1 MLIYSEFMRHQLMQ
15 ISKEHH
21 KAALDMQSRESDL
34 LASLHECYAALDQ
47 SLKILQEGSPQ
58 GSSTIPDDLL
68 QTALKVRELL
78 YIAGLL

>member
-1 MLIYSEFMRHQLMQ
+1 MMIYSEFMRHQLMQ

-34 LASLHECYAALDQ
+34 LASLHECFTALDQ
-47 SLKILQEGSPQ
+47 SLKILQEGSPP
-58 GSSTIPDDLL
+58 GNTIPDDLL